1 MRNMK
6 LFFGALAVAFALASA
21 PLSADT
27 VEFDFENLDQ
37 TGDIDGGGIGAT
49 IFGLNVDDGTA
60 SDLTLTTVDVIDGG
74 LSLSNGDMGI
84 GAVVNGQQDALGITD
99 NHFDPN
105 ESYVFSFNQD
115 VNLTTIVLESF
126 SPGNNFTVT
135 VGGGAPIALTELA
148 DPDNGEFSVNDL
160 GDSLAV
166 EAGENVALT
175 FVGGGPGLIRV
186 VNIQASVVP
195 EPSSLALLA
204 LGTIGIFTRRKRV

>member
-6 LFFGALAVAFALASA
+6 LVFGALAVAFALASA

-37 TGDIDGGGIGAT
+37 TGAINGGGIGAT

-126 SPGNNFTVT
+126 SLGNNFTVT

-148 DPDNGEFSVNDL
+148 DPGGFSVNDL

-175 FVGGGPGLIRV
+175 FVGGGPGLVRV